1 MPLSIPASSTPASS
15 SPASSST
22 PAPSVELHTLP
33 GDYVIARL
41 PATAEVPA
49 AFTAPVPGAGFV
61 SVTRTPQ
68 ELSLVCPAA
77 LAPADT
83 ETDGP
88 WAAVYAAGPMPFG
101 LTGVVTSL
109 VAPLSA
115 AGCPVF
121 VVSTFDGDILLVP
134 SKDYARACGLLLEA
148 GHTLRRTPE
157 AEAEAEAEA
166 PG

>member
-1 MPLSIPASSTPASS
+1 MTL
-15 SPASSST
+15 ST
-22 PAPSVELHTLP
+22 PAPTVELHALA

-41 PATAEVPA
+41 PVTAEVPA
-49 AFTAPVPGAGFV
+49 AFTAPGTGAGFI

-77 LAPADT
+77 LAPANA

-88 WAAVYAAGPMPFG
+88 WTALYAAGPMPFG

-134 SKDYARACGLLLEA
+134 STDYARACDLLLAA
-148 GHTLRRTPE
+148 GHTLRRNLESGTSG
-157 AEAEAEAEA
+157 AA
-166 PG
+166 G